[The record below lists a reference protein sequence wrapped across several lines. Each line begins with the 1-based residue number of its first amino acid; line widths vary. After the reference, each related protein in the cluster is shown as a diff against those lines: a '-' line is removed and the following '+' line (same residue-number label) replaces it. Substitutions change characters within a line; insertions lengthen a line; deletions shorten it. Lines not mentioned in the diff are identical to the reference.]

1 MQRLQAGVGTEGT
14 QLLLGRQARA
24 SLVVGPQHAISG
36 AFQDTH
42 NPAGW
47 EVARRHQSGVLS
59 DSGRE
64 VADAQLRDPAVD
76 Q

>member
-1 MQRLQAGVGTEGT
+1 MA
-14 QLLLGRQARA
+14 
-24 SLVVGPQHAISG
+24 G

-42 NPAGW
+42 YPAGW